1 MSELRLA
8 VIGGGRMGLTHAETL
23 ARRTCGARLVAVTT
37 ASAERAAEVRRRC
50 GDLPVYSSLDIL
62 LQAERLDAV
71 VIASRTSAHV
81 RNVEVCAAAGVHML
95 CEKPLALNLEDC
107 DRAIEAAGTAGV
119 KLMIGHVRRFDSGYL
134 EAKRLIEAGAIGVPV
149 MVRAISG
156 DMDPPPP
163 SFADLSVSGG
173 LLLDFMYHD
182 FYLARWLMVDEIVRV
197 YTEAGALID
206 EGVRSVGDVD
216 NAVVSAR
223 FGGGAVASLTASRT
237 TRYGH
242 DLRTEVIGDEGAVQV
257 GYFRQTPVRLLDRK
271 GVHHDTPHSTPERMG
286 EAFVTELQAF
296 VDCVRD
302 DTDPP
307 VSNADGRATVA
318 VSVAATRSIRER
330 TPVDVEV
337 RRCQTVA
344 RTNNG
349 LSSYDGGRERKDRQ
363 V

>member
-1 MSELRLA
+1 MSEVRMA
-8 VIGGGRMGLTHAETL
+8 VVGVGRIGLTHAETL
-23 ARRTCGARLVAVTT
+23 GHRTRGARLVAVTT
-37 ASAERAAEVRRRC
+37 SNSGRAAEVRRRC
-50 GDLPVYSSLDIL
+50 GEVAVYPSLDRL
-62 LQAERLDAV
+62 LEAGQVDAV
-71 VIASRTSAHV
+71 VIASTTSAHV
-81 RNVEVCAAAGVHML
+81 GNVERCAAAGVHML
-95 CEKPLALNLEDC
+95 CEKPLALKLDDC
-107 DRAIEAAGTAGV
+107 DRAIAAAEAAGV

-149 MVRAISG
+149 IVRAISG
-156 DMDPPPP
+156 DMDPPPA
-163 SFADLSVSGG
+163 SFADLAVSGG
-173 LLLDFMYHD
+173 LLLDSMYHD
-182 FYLARWLMVDEIVRV
+182 FYLSRWLMADEIVRV

-223 FGGGAVASLTASRT
+223 FAGGAVGTMTASRV

-271 GVHHDTPHSTPERMG
+271 GVHHDTPHSTPDRMG

-302 DTDPP
+302 DNDPP

-318 VSVAATRSIRER
+318 VGLAATRSIRDGR
-330 TPVDVEV
+330 PVNVELGRPETMAKKRV
-337 RRCQTVA
+337 
-344 RTNNG
+344 
-349 LSSYDGGRERKDRQ
+349 LSSSDEGRQRRDRK